1 MTPRDAHVVDA
12 AADDRADDRSG
23 NRHPPPAAAG
33 GEDAAAPAGH
43 RREEPRTEVARRID
57 GVAGIEAEGHADADD
72 EEAHED
78 RAHPGRRRHVLRVAD
93 GEDADHEQRRADD
106 LIDQAAA
113 DRQERLRIR
122 GEDPGRALGPGDLA
136 HAAIEHREGLA
147 IGQED
152 ERGRHE
158 GPGRLGQRI
167 RRHLAPGQSAV
178 HGQRHRDGGIQVR
191 ARHAAGHQHPEHHAD
206 APAEVDGEIAAV
218 GIGAQHALRHDAGA
232 KGDEHEGT
240 EEFGRHFTS
249 EST

>member
-1 MTPRDAHVVDA
+1 MFFASPMAKTPM
-12 AADDRADDRSG
+12 
-23 NRHPPPAAAG
+23 
-33 GEDAAAPAGH
+33 
-43 RREEPRTEVARRID
+43 
-57 GVAGIEAEGHADADD
+57 
-72 EEAHED
+72 
-78 RAHPGRRRHVLRVAD
+78 
-93 GEDADHEQRRADD
+93 HEQRRADD

-152 ERGRHE
+152 ERRATKAPAVWASAYGATLRH
-158 GPGRLGQRI
+158 
-167 RRHLAPGQSAV
+167 GQSAV

-218 GIGAQHALRHDAGA
+218 GIGAQHDLCHDAGA
-232 KGDEHEGT
+232 EGDEHEGA